1 MNHLATLTNFGA
13 TTAPSGLAFKDQ
25 TPEQRRAYR
34 TEMEPAMRAA
44 LAAGRAQSPNAN
56 PGRSAVPQAGD
67 ADLQAKRTAADEKFK
82 REGIWQGVSV
92 LVLPTA
98 IGALTGAVNSNIG
111 PMRGALTGLGVTA
124 GSLLGGF
131 SGYQVASAFP
141 KDKEAWVP
149 GLRGVAPGGILGAIA
164 GGVAAWKVQK

>member
-34 TEMEPAMRAA
+34 TEVEPAMRAA
-44 LAAGRAQSPNAN
+44 LAAGRAQSPDAN
-56 PGRSAVPQAGD
+56 PRGPAALQAGD
-67 ADLQAKRTAADEKFK
+67 ADLQAKRAADEKFK

-131 SGYQVASAFP
+131 SGYKVASAFP
-141 KDKEAWVP
+141 KDKEWFP

>member
-34 TEMEPAMRAA
+34 TEVEPAMRAA
-44 LAAGRAQSPNAN
+44 LAAGRAQSPDAN
-56 PGRSAVPQAGD
+56 PRGPAALQAGD
-67 ADLQAKRTAADEKFK
+67 ADLQAKRAADEKFK

-92 LVLPTA
+92 LALPTA

-131 SGYQVASAFP
+131 SGYKVASAFP
-141 KDKEAWVP
+141 KDKEEWFP